1 VEWKKKIL
9 PPGRRIFYFSRK
21 HAILIGTMSR
31 KRLSQPSLSER
42 VNLNPEISRGLISIL
57 LFIIGALSI
66 LSFFSMAGVVGQFI
80 DSLLALTFGQVR
92 YVFPLIILMIAVTII
107 KDLEYEYRPT
117 HIIGAILFFLSFNGL
132 IHLQKPVAEMYTLAM
147 QGYGGGLAG
156 LALSYPGALY
166 AGYWGSLI
174 VLIGLLLVSIIFL
187 FNTSLSRIVNLHKQ
201 LFGGIGSFLASLF
214 KKKSS
219 SNVTI
224 KGDYQASR
232 TEDEEADEDEEEP
245 EVEEE
250 EDDAPVFQH
259 RTVVKK
265 QEVQKEET
273 EESPAAEE
281 EKMTVSK
288 PDFSNFELPT
298 TDLLVQNKS
307 KPTSGDIQS
316 IAEVIRDTL
325 QNFGIEVD
333 MGEVRVGPTV
343 TQYSL
348 KPSKG
353 VKLTRITALSNDIAL
368 ALAAHPIRIEAPI
381 PGQSLVGIEVP
392 NQKVAM
398 VSLRELLES
407 TQFKN
412 RDHNMQIAIGKDVA
426 GNVYMGDLPKM
437 PHLLVAGTTGSGKTV
452 CMNTIILSLLY
463 QNTPETLRFIMVDPK
478 RVELTLYNGIPHLL
492 TPVITDS
499 AKTVNALKWTITE
512 MERRF
517 DVLAA
522 AGKRDIGSYN
532 KTATDKLPYI
542 VFIIDELADLMATAA
557 SEVEAGIIRLAQMS
571 RAVGIHLI
579 VATQRPSV
587 EVITGLMK
595 ANIPGRIAF
604 SVASVIDSR
613 TILDGP
619 GAEKLLGRGDML
631 YLTSELSKPKRF
643 QGAYVSEEEMK
654 EVINFLKG
662 DEPPQYD
669 DAIVS
674 KGGGGTQG
682 SLNMFATN
690 DDQDPMF
697 EEAKRVVIESG
708 KASASLL
715 QRRMKV
721 GYARAAR
728 LLDELEEAGI
738 VGPADGAKPRE
749 IFTEH
754 LRPVEQ
760 ELSDDEQ
767 TMDAGGT
774 ILNPPSKEKA
784 EEEIEEEGSS
794 DEDEEESEDEEE
806 ETEEVVR

>member
-1 VEWKKKIL
+1 MYKKIV
-9 PPGRRIFYFSRK
+9 Y
-21 HAILIGTMSR
+21 AITGNVVEG
-31 KRLSQPSLSER
+31 QEP
-42 VNLNPEISRGLISIL
+42 
-57 LFIIGALSI
+57 ALD
-66 LSFFSMAGVVGQFI
+66 VGQDVVLDDGATQYLVEYYTPAPEATEKNTVGGKQVVI
-80 DSLLALTFGQVR
+80 SASDELHYSDVIASSELPNVQGLRSADSL
-92 YVFPLIILMIAVTII
+92 
-107 KDLEYEYRPT
+107 
-117 HIIGAILFFLSFNGL
+117 AIYW
-132 IHLQKPVAEMYTLAM
+132 HAPVAELADVD
-147 QGYGGGLAG
+147 L
-156 LALSYPGALY
+156 
-166 AGYWGSLI
+166 
-174 VLIGLLLVSIIFL
+174 
-187 FNTSLSRIVNLHKQ
+187 KQ
-201 LFGGIGSFLASLF
+201 VVAVPD
-214 KKKSS
+214 SS
-219 SNVTI
+219 VI
-224 KGDYQASR
+224 
-232 TEDEEADEDEEEP
+232 EEE
-245 EVEEE
+245 
-250 EDDAPVFQH
+250 
-259 RTVVKK
+259 
-265 QEVQKEET
+265 
-273 EESPAAEE
+273 
-281 EKMTVSK
+281 
-288 PDFSNFELPT
+288 
-298 TDLLVQNKS
+298 
-307 KPTSGDIQS
+307 IQ
-316 IAEVIRDTL
+316 
-325 QNFGIEVD
+325 
-333 MGEVRVGPTV
+333 GE
-343 TQYSL
+343 
-348 KPSKG
+348 
-353 VKLTRITALSNDIAL
+353 
-368 ALAAHPIRIEAPI
+368 
-381 PGQSLVGIEVP
+381 
-392 NQKVAM
+392 M
-398 VSLRELLES
+398 
-407 TQFKN
+407 
-412 RDHNMQIAIGKDVA
+412 
-426 GNVYMGDLPKM
+426 
-437 PHLLVAGTTGSGKTV
+437 
-452 CMNTIILSLLY
+452 
-463 QNTPETLRFIMVDPK
+463 
-478 RVELTLYNGIPHLL
+478 
-492 TPVITDS
+492 
-499 AKTVNALKWTITE
+499 
-512 MERRF
+512 
-517 DVLAA
+517 
-522 AGKRDIGSYN
+522 
-532 KTATDKLPYI
+532 
-542 VFIIDELADLMATAA
+542 ADLMATAA